1 MQDLSSLGMFIV
13 ASIVPSLVVAWLA
26 TYLMRSLAPRMG
38 LIDKPNHRKV
48 HTTPTPMGGGVA
60 VWAGVI
66 GVFLLGTLV
75 LLAIDPQSPPT
86 FVPDFAKA
94 HLAGI
99 SSQIKDLW
107 LLLTAATILAALGL
121 ADDLRGLAWQLR
133 LAIQFVVAVTVVTLV
148 PELRI
153 TAFLELS
160 PLTIAL
166 SVLWIVALVNS
177 FNMLDNM
184 DGLSA
189 GVGTIASLML
199 AAVLLFA
206 PDVGSQGPQL
216 FVSGL
221 LLVLAGALIGFLLH
235 NRPPAKIFM
244 GDAGSYFLGFVIA
257 AATLLASYAGYKG
270 EKAHAI
276 FAPLCV
282 MAVPLYDM
290 STVILIRLR
299 RGLSPFHP
307 DKNHFSHRLVEL
319 GFTKPQA
326 VLMVYL
332 VSFTCG
338 LGALLLPR
346 VDEVGAAIVLLLEAS
361 LLVLV
366 GLLEWVARRTI
377 AQD

>member
-153 TAFLELS
+153 TAFLELP

-270 EKAHAI
+270 EKSHAI